1 MRYRLLAIDLDGTL
15 LGPDGRVSDANRD
28 ALAAAQ
34 AAGAIVVPCTGRAW
48 HESHWAID
56 NVPGLD
62 RGVFVTG
69 GLINDMATGRTLE
82 AVSFDEPIARQL
94 VDLLADAADAVLV
107 FRDRDRVGHDYLV
120 TGRGQLTQ
128 NTAWWFEHSGAKV
141 AHEPDAADLSH
152 TVRIA
157 MVSHNG
163 ALPALHQR
171 VLDELPGRVNAHRF
185 AGIARQEQNETVEIL
200 EVFPAGVDKW
210 RGIRAV
216 AAWHGIA
223 RDQIATIGDEI
234 NDVPMLRE
242 AGLGVAMGNA
252 AESAAAVADRRT
264 LPNASDGVA
273 HAIGQM
279 LADKW

>member
-15 LGPDGRVSDANRD
+15 LGPDGRVSAANRD
-28 ALAAAQ
+28 AIAAAQ

-56 NVPGLD
+56 NVAGLD

-82 AVSFDEPIARQL
+82 AVAFEDAIARQL
-94 VDLLADAADAVLV
+94 VDLLADAAEAVLV

-120 TGRGQLTQ
+120 TGRGELTA

-141 AHEPDAADLSH
+141 THDPEAADLSH
-152 TVRIA
+152 AVRIA
-157 MVSHNG
+157 IVSHNG
-163 ALPALHQR
+163 SLPALHRR
-171 VLDELPGRVNAHRF
+171 VLDALPGRVNAHRF
-185 AGIARQEQNETVEIL
+185 AGIARQHRHESVEIL

-216 AAWHGIA
+216 AAGHGIEPG
-223 RDQIATIGDEI
+223 QIAAIGDQI

-252 AESAAAVADRRT
+252 AEPATAVADRHTR
-264 LPNASDGVA
+264 PNTSDGVA
-273 HAIGQM
+273 HAIERM
-279 LADKW
+279 LAGEW

>member
-15 LGPDGRVSDANRD
+15 LGPDGRVSDANRE
-28 ALAAAQ
+28 AIAAAQ
-34 AAGAIVVPCTGRAW
+34 AAGAVVVPCTGRAW

-69 GLINDMATGRTLE
+69 ALVNDMATGRTLE
-82 AVSFDEPIARQL
+82 AVNFDEPIARRL

-120 TGRGQLTQ
+120 TGRGRLAD

-152 TVRIA
+152 TARIA

-163 ALPALHQR
+163 VLPTLHRR
-171 VLDELPGRVNAHRF
+171 VLDALPGRVNAHRF
-185 AGIARQEQNETVEIL
+185 AGIARQERNESVEIL

-216 AAWHGIA
+216 AALHGIGPGE
-223 RDQIATIGDEI
+223 IAALGDEI

-252 AESAAAVADRRT
+252 ATSAAEAADRRT
-264 LPNASDGVA
+264 LPNTSDGVA
-273 HAIGQM
+273 HAIEQM
-279 LADKW
+279 LAGEW